1 MVMALKFD
9 FIFSLKEVA
18 SGRALPIQKDKGR
31 EIWKICFQL
40 RHGINFLPLVRLKS
54 CYCIYLA
61 NYD

>member
-31 EIWKICFQL
+31 KVWKICFQL
-40 RHGINFLPLVRLKS
+40 RHGINFFTFSEIEIVLLYLS
-54 CYCIYLA
+54 C
-61 NYD
+61 